1 MLQDIKIVYEDDD
14 FLVIDKPAGL
24 EVAAEIKKEEPTLV
38 DWLIKR
44 YPNIT
49 KVGPDPARP
58 GIVHRL
64 DKAASGLLVIA
75 KTQTAFEHLQKQF
88 FERQI
93 KKEYIALVHGQISK
107 DKGTIEFPI
116 ARAKSGR
123 FAALPLG
130 SGGGRPAITEYEV
143 IKRFR
148 NFTLLK
154 VRIKTGRTHQ
164 IRVHL
169 YALGHSIV
177 GDKLY
182 KQKKIK
188 KVLLKRLFLHAVTL
202 GFYDLKNEWKEFQ
215 SALPIELE
223 NFLSKLNV
231 LS

>member
-1 MLQDIKIVYEDDD
+1 MDIKQPKIIFEDRD
-14 FLVIDKPAGL
+14 FLVVDKPAGL

-38 DWLIKR
+38 DWLLEK
-44 YPNIT
+44 YPNIA
-49 KVGPDPARP
+49 KVGGDPARP

-64 DKAASGLLVIA
+64 DKAASGLLIVA
-75 KTQTAFEHLQKQF
+75 KTQVALEHLMKQF
-88 FERQI
+88 EERKV
-93 KKEYIALVHGQISK
+93 KKEYTVLVHGQVAK
-107 DKGTIEFPI
+107 DVGTIEFPI

-130 SGGGRPAITEYEV
+130 SESGRAASTEYEV
-143 IKRFR
+143 IRRFR

-169 YALGHSIV
+169 FALGHSVV

-188 KVLLKRLFLHAVTL
+188 KILIGRLFLHASKL
-202 GFYDLKNEWKEFQ
+202 GFFNLDEKWMEFEIDL
-215 SALPIELE
+215 PVELKD
-223 NFLSKLNV
+223 FLKTL
-231 LS
+231 